1 MISGLYRS
9 KGLLDRANN
18 RSQQAYETFCRK
30 SLASFINFTFC
41 LVMTNPKKGV
51 IPLSFDAQLKN
62 AKINPESVKKFINE
76 RVLLN
81 SFFAKL
87 KQLDP
92 DIVIVSS
99 ELVLSTRLL
108 F

>member
-1 MISGLYRS
+1 
-9 KGLLDRANN
+9 
-18 RSQQAYETFCRK
+18 
-30 SLASFINFTFC
+30 
-41 LVMTNPKKGV
+41 MTNPRKGV

-62 AKINPESVKKFINE
+62 AKINPDSVKKFLNE

-99 ELVLSTRLL
+99 KFVSNINL
-108 F
+108 FFRCTTLPLNFPC